1 MITLADISR
10 GYVENSATAIGFDPN
25 NNQVED
31 ISDDP
36 TNFADVDVE
45 NDNEPD
51 DPTVIPT
58 PNVHVYEVFTPN
70 DDGINDHF
78 VILGIESFPH
88 SVVKIYNRWGSL
100 VFQTEAYN
108 NTDNYW
114 DGYSQGD
121 KNHKLPV
128 GVYYYVIDLGIP
140 DIENIFTGS
149 IYLNR

>member
-1 MITLADISR
+1 MNDVFFLADKETKLAIIR
-10 GYVENSATAIGFDPN
+10 EGAHVE
-25 NNQVED
+25 
-31 ISDDP
+31 
-36 TNFADVDVE
+36 
-45 NDNEPD
+45 
-51 DPTVIPT
+51 
-58 PNVHVYEVFTPN
+58 
-70 DDGINDHF
+70 
-78 VILGIESFPH
+78 
-88 SVVKIYNRWGSL
+88 IYNRWGSL